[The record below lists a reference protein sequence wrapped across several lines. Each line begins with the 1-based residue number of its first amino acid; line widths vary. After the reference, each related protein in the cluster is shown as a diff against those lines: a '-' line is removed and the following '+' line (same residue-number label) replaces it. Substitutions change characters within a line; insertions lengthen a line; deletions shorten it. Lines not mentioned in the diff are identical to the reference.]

1 MQVIHSLKI
10 LTTGLLIGS
19 FVNSAYAEELD
30 ARKWY
35 VTGSLGASLLS
46 DPDADFTP
54 KNGTERKGKLK
65 VDSGMLFGGS
75 VGYFLMPDL
84 RVEGEIVY
92 RSNEISS
99 TTVNGLDRRQGD
111 SDIAS
116 VMYMANIIKDF
127 NGFSTSFANFKPY
140 VGIGVGLAQ
149 EIDVDAEIGGKER
162 EFSDSNRFAYQALG
176 GVNWY
181 YRSGWFAGAGLRYMD
196 AGKPKLDGSA
206 GDLDVD
212 YDGLSAELK
221 IGFRF

>member
-1 MQVIHSLKI
+1 MQINNFFRI
-10 LTTGLLIGS
+10 ITTGFLIGS
-19 FVNSAYAEELD
+19 FTNTAYAEELD
-30 ARKWY
+30 IRKWY

-54 KNGTERKGKLK
+54 KNGIERKGKLK
-65 VDSGMLFGGS
+65 VDSGMLFGGT

-84 RVEGEIVY
+84 RLEGEIVY
-92 RSNEISS
+92 RSNDISS
-99 TTVNGLDRRQGD
+99 TTVNGLDRRQSD

-140 VGIGVGLAQ
+140 VGIGIGLAQ
-149 EIDVDAEIGGKER
+149 ETDIDASVNGNKR
-162 EFSDSNRFAYQALG
+162 EFSENNRFAYQALG
-176 GVNWY
+176 GINWY
-181 YRSGWFAGAGLRYMD
+181 YKSGWFAGAGLRYMD

-206 GDLDVD
+206 GDLEVD

-221 IGFRF
+221 LGFRF